1 MKKRLDGDFNRVYR
15 FMEALYGGRNP
26 YLNFIERN
34 MAYLEHVIETGE
46 WPALRRT
53 PPCFTV
59 EQRPLAATN
68 LLVNQRIMRLREQSA
83 DLNIERPA

>member
-1 MKKRLDGDFNRVYR
+1 
-15 FMEALYGGRNP
+15 MEALYGGRNP

-59 EQRPLAATN
+59 AQRPLAATN